1 MGNCLIE
8 KISSCDSS
16 LCDPYESLGHSA
28 RVNIVYNNDT
38 VRLLNFDHS
47 LKTQFDCW
55 SMRKT
60 TNTREKHFQ
69 VFNKSSIDVN
79 KIDAAGI
86 RHDNENELYFRQTSA

>member
-1 MGNCLIE
+1 MENCLIE
-8 KISSCDSS
+8 KISSCDST
-16 LCDPYESLGHSA
+16 LCNPYESLGHSA

-38 VRLLNFDHS
+38 IRLLNFDQPS
-47 LKTQFDCW
+47 NTIWLLVYEE
-55 SMRKT
+55 T

-86 RHDNENELYFRQTSA
+86 RHDNENELYFRQTSG